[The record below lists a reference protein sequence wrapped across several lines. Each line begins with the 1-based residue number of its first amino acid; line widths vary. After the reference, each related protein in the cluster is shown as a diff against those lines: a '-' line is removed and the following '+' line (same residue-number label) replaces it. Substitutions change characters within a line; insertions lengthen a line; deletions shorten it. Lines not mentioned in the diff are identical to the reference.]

1 MHRVVTWAIL
11 IWTAV
16 MAVGI
21 LAAALGIGGDC
32 AGLTGGELSACR
44 DDAWVRG
51 GIGLTLLVLLWGVV
65 ALPLAIV
72 WLMSRPKENVVVFG
86 PSGQQVMLSET
97 EARKRVE
104 QPGWSYQKQGPGQAP
119 TG

>member
-1 MHRVVTWAIL
+1 MHRIATWAIL

-21 LAAALGIGGDC
+21 LAAFLGIGGDC
-32 AGLTGGELSACR
+32 VGLAGSELSACQS
-44 DDAWVRG
+44 DAWVRG
-51 GIGLTLLVLLWGVV
+51 GIGLTLLVLLWVVV
-65 ALPLAIV
+65 AIPMAIV
-72 WLMSRPKENVVVFG
+72 WFMSRPKENVVVFG

-104 QPGWSYQKQGPGQAP
+104 QPGWSYQKQGSGQAP
-119 TG
+119 IG